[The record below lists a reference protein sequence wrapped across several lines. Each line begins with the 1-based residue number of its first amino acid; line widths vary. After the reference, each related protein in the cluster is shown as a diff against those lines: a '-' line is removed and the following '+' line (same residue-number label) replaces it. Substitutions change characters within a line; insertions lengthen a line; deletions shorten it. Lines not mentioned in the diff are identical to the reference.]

1 MPSVT
6 SRVLLLLILLAAPR
20 ALFGL
25 GPDNSVTGEYSLKA
39 WETDDGLPHNSIA
52 DIVQR
57 RDGFLWVATQGG
69 LVRFDGLDFKTHRSP
84 LIDGVKS
91 ASVVSLLEVD
101 AETMLVASHQ
111 SGLLQLR
118 HGQLTVHPLTSEF
131 DPRKKIAR
139 LFFEQPGVFW
149 ILFADREAWRYE
161 NGTVKKF
168 PTPAG
173 ARLFWPASFAR
184 DTDGNVYLSRGS
196 GVERYDGEALALV
209 PKSPSGSVTI
219 AVARAGGVWVAGG
232 RRLAKLHGETL
243 TAVTAPPPWSGNVS
257 PGVMYEDRRGALWM
271 APPDQNLVRWKDGV
285 RVEIAAAHLNINA
298 LTEDDEGNLW
308 VATGGNGLNRVQQA
322 RLMLVAEETNW
333 SNSAGSISEDQNGT
347 LWFANREAVRK
358 ITGGQIESLGPDTG
372 WPKKLLP
379 VCPDQ
384 AGNLWFGMGPDL
396 YRRKADG
403 SEAPLLVET
412 RPSGSIHVLFCA
424 RDGSLWVGR
433 NSGSL
438 RRHLPDGRSETFD
451 GKTGYR
457 GRGVRAIGEDAAG
470 HIWVGTEEGQLFEK
484 TDQGFINRSATMGV
498 PENAIRAIHGDAQ
511 GGLWI
516 ATAGA
521 GLLVK
526 ADGRFVKITEA
537 QGLPD
542 DVISHVLEDDFGWLW
557 LGSRR
562 GICRVLKS
570 DLYDYIGG
578 RSSHIRPITY
588 GRADGLSGIS
598 AVGSYQP
605 TAWKTRSGRLWFV
618 TRKGLVTADPAQ
630 IESTRRTPPV
640 YLEQVLLD
648 EHPVDLAKTT
658 VLSSARKLEFQFT
671 APTYMAP
678 ERVRFRHRLEGFE
691 SDWVESGTRRFATYP
706 ALPPGR
712 YVFAV
717 SASSGDRE
725 WSAVPATLAFEV
737 LPMWSETW
745 WAQLLA
751 LTLLVA
757 SLVMLVRFWSHRRL
771 KARLARFE
779 QSQRL
784 ELERVRIA
792 RDLHD
797 DLGAS
802 LTQASMMAEE
812 LSEDWSDIPDPKA
825 RSAALAT
832 RVRTIARDLDAVV
845 WTVSPKNDS
854 LASLSAYL
862 ADFAEEYFRTAAP
875 ECRTHVDDNIPA
887 APLSPEIRHHLF
899 MIAKELLNNVLKHA
913 RAKKVDLT
921 MRMRGGV
928 FELIVADD
936 GSGFS
941 LATAETSGRN
951 GLANLRARAAEAGC
965 SLEITSAPGGTTATL
980 KLPVNPCI
988 EITDTP
994 HDHET

>member
-1 MPSVT
+1 MPPVT

-25 GPDNSVTGEYSLKA
+25 DPNNAVTGDYGLKA
-39 WETDDGLPHNSIA
+39 WETDDGLPHNSIS
-52 DIVQR
+52 DILQR
-57 RDGFLWVATQGG
+57 SDGFLWVATQGG
-69 LVRFDGLDFKTHRSP
+69 LVRFDGLEFTSFRSP

-91 ASVVSLLEVD
+91 ASVVSLLELD
-101 AETMLVASHQ
+101 PQTMLIASHQ

-118 HGQLTVHPLTSEF
+118 AGELSVHPLTGRF
-131 DPRKKIAR
+131 APKQKIVR
-139 LFFEQPGVFW
+139 LFYEGPGVFW
-149 ILFADREAWRYE
+149 IIFQDREAWRCE
-161 NGTVKKF
+161 NDSVQKF
-168 PTPAG
+168 PALPG
-173 ARLFWPASFAR
+173 ARLFWPATFAR
-184 DTDGNVYLSRGS
+184 DIDGLVYLSRGS
-196 GVERYDGEALALV
+196 GVERYDGTTLVLV
-209 PKSPSGSVTI
+209 PKTPTGSVTI
-219 AVARAGGVWVAGG
+219 APSRNGGVWVAGG
-232 RRLAKLHGETL
+232 RRLAKLQGETL
-243 TAVTAPPPWSGNVS
+243 TGIAAPPPWKGNIS
-257 PGVMYEDRRGALWM
+257 PAALYEDRRGALWM
-271 APPDQNLVRWKDGV
+271 APPDQNLVRWKEGV
-285 RVEIAAAHLNINA
+285 SVEIPAAHLNINM

-322 RLMLVAEETNW
+322 RLMLVADEVNW

-347 LWFANREAVRK
+347 LWFANRQAVRT
-358 ITGGQIESLGPDTG
+358 ISNGQIETLAVDSG

-379 VCPDQ
+379 IAPDL
-384 AGNLWFGMGPDL
+384 AGNLWFGVGGDL
-396 YRRKADG
+396 YRRSADRRD
-403 SEAPLLVET
+403 PPVLVET
-412 RPSGSIHVLFCA
+412 RAAGSIHVLFCA

-433 NSGSL
+433 NSGAL
-438 RRHLPDGRSETFD
+438 RRYLPDGTSETFD
-451 GKTGYR
+451 AKQGYR

-470 HIWVGTEEGQLFEK
+470 HIWIGTEEGQLFEK
-484 TDQGFINRSATMGV
+484 TAEGFINRCATMGV
-498 PENAIRAIHGDAQ
+498 PENAIRAIHGDRH
-511 GGLWI
+511 GGLWV

-521 GLLVK
+521 GLLMRMNE
-526 ADGRFVKITEA
+526 RFVKITQE

-542 DVISHVLEDDFGWLW
+542 DVISQILEDDFGWLW

-570 DLYDYIGG
+570 DLLEYASG
-578 RSSHIRPITY
+578 RSSHVRPITY

-630 IESTRRTPPV
+630 LERTRRTPPV
-640 YLEQVLLD
+640 YLEQVLVD
-648 EHPVDLAKTT
+648 ERPVDLTKTA
-658 VLSSARKLEFQFT
+658 VLSSARKIDFQFT
-671 APTYMAP
+671 APTYTAP
-678 ERVRFRHRLEGFE
+678 ERVRFRYRLEGFE
-691 SDWVESGTRRFATYP
+691 SEWVENGVRRFATYP

-725 WSAVPATLAFEV
+725 WSAVPATIAFQV
-737 LPMWSETW
+737 LPIWWETW
-745 WAQLLA
+745 WARLLA
-751 LTLLVA
+751 VSAIVALLV
-757 SLVMLVRFWSHRRL
+757 VLVRFWSQRRL

-779 QSQRL
+779 QTQRL
-784 ELERVRIA
+784 EQERVRIA

-825 RSAALAT
+825 HSAALAR

-862 ADFAEEYFRTAAP
+862 ADFAEEYFRTTTP
-875 ECRTHVDDNIPA
+875 ECRTHVDHNIPA

-913 RAKKVDLT
+913 RAKKIDLT
-921 MRMRGGV
+921 MRMAGDA
-928 FELIVADD
+928 FELIIADD
-936 GSGFS
+936 GVGFS
-941 LATAETSGRN
+941 IAAAENSGRN
-951 GLANLRARAAEAGC
+951 GLANLRSRAAEAGC
-965 SLEITSAPGGTTATL
+965 SLDLSSSPNGTTATL
-980 KLPVNPCI
+980 RLPLAARGD
-988 EITDTP
+988 ITTIS
-994 HDHET
+994 HDLET